1 MIKNGLYSLAAVSL
15 DGVDAEVGGVLI
27 LRDGHIT
34 GGDSFVF
41 YAGTYEC
48 SDGKWMG
55 EMISQEHTP
64 TTRPLAERVQR
75 IEFSGTY
82 DDAGAEADATAVI
95 GKLRIRYDASLHTP
109 FRVTAL
115 LLFEPVPLVTKGLDL
130 RHHPPEQE
138 LSQLAAGMRLAR
150 RPDPTCDRQYR
161 FFRGILWLPEVSVA
175 ILRGDFIDWLLL
187 LNLYH
192 PPIGALEHMVLQ
204 AIGLR

>member
-41 YAGTYEC
+41 YTGTYEC

-55 EMISQEHTP
+55 EMISEEHTP

-75 IEFSGTY
+75 IGFNGTY

-95 GKLRIRYDASLHTP
+95 GKLRIRYDASL
-109 FRVTAL
+109 RL
-115 LLFEPVPLVTKGLDL
+115 LVK
-130 RHHPPEQE
+130 
-138 LSQLAAGMRLAR
+138 A
-150 RPDPTCDRQYR
+150 
-161 FFRGILWLPEVSVA
+161 
-175 ILRGDFIDWLLL
+175 
-187 LNLYH
+187 
-192 PPIGALEHMVLQ
+192 
-204 AIGLR
+204 